1 MVENG
6 PTAGAGSDPQAGPRA
21 DPFLLLCL
29 FVVGLSLNLGTA
41 SLVPSLLGVT
51 LGSNPTAFVY
61 TVLSA
66 QVALGAVF
74 LYLVW
79 RALKGRHWGLEA
91 VGLRLG
97 ALRRDLLFGVAAY
110 IRVLP
115 LVVAAI
121 LTVALVLAKLGV
133 SFERSA
139 VQEMA
144 AESVRNAASVIAFAA
159 MASVVAPI
167 LEETLFRGLLFT
179 ALREWLGFWPAGM
192 VSAACFAMMHA
203 PASRLPTAVLGMALA
218 RMYERSGSLVPAI
231 GAHALHNALFYG
243 ALLLASR

>member
-6 PTAGAGSDPQAGPRA
+6 VTAGAGDDPGAGPRA

-29 FVVGLSLNLGTA
+29 FITGLSLNLGTA
-41 SLVPSLLGVT
+41 SLAPSLLGVT
-51 LGSNPTAFVY
+51 LEGSPVAFVY

-74 LYLVW
+74 LCLVRW
-79 RALKGRHWGLEA
+79 ALRRRGRGFEA
-91 VGLRLG
+91 VGLRFG
-97 ALRRDLLFGVAAY
+97 SLRRDLLFGVATY
-110 IRVLP
+110 LRILP
-115 LVVAAI
+115 LVLAAI
-121 LTVALVLAKLGV
+121 LIVALVLARLGV

-159 MASVVAPI
+159 MASAVAPV
-167 LEETLFRGLLFT
+167 LEETLFRGLLYT
-179 ALREWLGFWPAGM
+179 ALRQWFGFWTAAV
-192 VSAACFAMMHA
+192 VSAVCFAMMHA

-218 RMYERSGSLVPAI
+218 WMYERSGSLIPAI
-231 GAHALHNALFYG
+231 GAHALHNGLFYG
-243 ALLLASR
+243 ALLLVSR

>member
-6 PTAGAGSDPQAGPRA
+6 PTAGAGGNSRPGPRA
-21 DPFLLLCL
+21 DPFPLLCL
-29 FVVGLSLNLGTA
+29 FVVGLSLNLGA
-41 SLVPSLLGVT
+41 GSLVAPLLGVT
-51 LGSNPTAFVY
+51 LESNPTAFVY

-79 RALKGRHWGLEA
+79 SVLRRRHRGFEA
-91 VGLRLG
+91 VGLRFWS
-97 ALRRDLLFGVAAY
+97 LRRDLLFGVAAY

-115 LVVAAI
+115 LVLAAI

-159 MASVVAPI
+159 MASAVAPV
-167 LEETLFRGLLFT
+167 LEETLFRGLLYT
-179 ALREWLGFWPAGM
+179 ALRERLGFWPAGM
-192 VSAACFAMMHA
+192 ISAVCFAMMHA
-203 PASRLPTAVLGMALA
+203 PAARLPTAVLGMALA
-218 RMYERSGSLVPAI
+218 WMYERSGSLVPAI